1 MREGGPASRRW
12 TPEDP
17 IKEEAPPPKDGRH
30 RRALARAAHDLHVAL
45 RPLKEGGGPAFTA
58 MKGAADLMTRG
69 GLDVTGAKRTVIDMV
84 PPPNLAGVLSVI
96 NLHAQVLRPIR
107 LMPHGSEPGRFS
119 GAYP

>member
-84 PPPNLAGVLSVI
+84 PPPPGLPAWSVRCQGVFTKVPGSAG
-96 NLHAQVLRPIR
+96 A
-107 LMPHGSEPGRFS
+107 
-119 GAYP
+119 